1 MSYPETDYRIDDID
15 RCILYTLMKDGRE
28 TTATSIAETVNVSG
42 ATIRNRI
49 QNLEERGIIQG
60 YTAHIDFE
68 RTGGKLMNL
77 YLCNVP
83 VPEREA
89 LAQKA
94 RTIPEVINVR
104 TLMTGRRNLHIVA
117 VGEHTKDLQRVSRTL
132 SQLGIEIED
141 EDLVEDEF
149 FSPYTSF
156 GPDDDQRTHEPNDFI
171 SLTGQANIMQL
182 TVRSEAPI
190 TGHTLEEASN
200 RNILDENT
208 LIISIERDDRELTPH
223 GDTVVQSDDIV
234 TILTQ
239 QHGDE
244 TVFDVFQGSDLE
256 TVTK

>member
-1 MSYPETDYRIDDID
+1 MSHPETDYRIDDID
-15 RCILYTLMKDGRE
+15 RCILYALMQDGRK
-28 TTATSIAETVNVSG
+28 TTATAIAETVNVSG
-42 ATIRNRI
+42 ATVRNRI
-49 QNLEERGIIQG
+49 QNLEEQGIIRG

-68 RTGGKLMNL
+68 RTDGKLTNL

-104 TLMTGRRNLHIVA
+104 TLMTGRKNLHIVA
-117 VGEHTKDLQRVSRTL
+117 VGEHTNDLQRVSRTL

-149 FSPYTSF
+149 FSPYSSF
-156 GPDDDQRTHEPNDFI
+156 SPDDDQRTHEPNDFI
-171 SLTGQANIMQL
+171 SLTGQANIMKL

-190 TGHTLEEASN
+190 TGRTLKEASDN
-200 RNILDENT
+200 DILDENT

-234 TILTQ
+234 TVLTQ
-239 QHGDE
+239 QHTDG
-244 TVFDVFQGSDLE
+244 TVFKVFQGSDIE
-256 TVTK
+256 TVVQ